1 MNRDSGRHAIAGRV
15 DGDSLRVGIPRA
27 LVYYLHPGVWETF
40 FRDIGCRV
48 FVSAPTNP
56 ELLERASLISE
67 SEHCLPVKLFDA
79 HVEALAGRT
88 DVVFV
93 PRILST
99 DADHISCPK
108 LGALPDSIRADFD
121 GQVQVVTV
129 DVDERRQPLTASLEQ
144 LGAQLGIGEKRV
156 RRATRKALE
165 ALDEADTSPP
175 VHTAG
180 ADMRFLL
187 LGHPYNLQTEYFVRP
202 IAEKLAMM
210 DVAVDS
216 VDFSGE
222 PTGDGPIKWDASS
235 IMYDALRDLDPA
247 DWDGV
252 IQLTS
257 FNCGCD
263 SMVSKMFENVVR
275 ERGIPFMSL
284 ILDEHT
290 ATAGVDTRLEAFVDS
305 IRAAT

>member
-1 MNRDSGRHAIAGRV
+1 MNRDSGRQAIAGRV
-15 DGDSLRVGIPRA
+15 DGGSLRVGIPRA